1 MRHYWG
7 KYNKFRK
14 FSSSSLISVALLL
27 MTSLCSSLKDYLT
40 SKSQLP
46 PRVFWV
52 MTPPPHCNLLRR
64 CIIDGEGSSMFWA
77 WFNYLPDSL
86 CFTPH
91 SFWCCCST
99 KLDPL
104 FYILLQK
111 FFKNLF
117 LQSCSWWGCINL
129 FFKTY
134 FRNRSDAIALKA
146 ICLFHRSFQNWINKT
161 EVVNPCLSTN
171 KQQCNVQNAQN

>member
-1 MRHYWG
+1 
-7 KYNKFRK
+7 
-14 FSSSSLISVALLL
+14 

-52 MTPPPHCNLLRR
+52 MTPSSLQSFTKMHNRWWRFLHVLGMIQLSSGFPLLY
-64 CIIDGEGSSMFWA
+64 S
-77 WFNYLPDSL
+77 
-86 CFTPH
+86 PH
-91 SFWCCCST
+91 SFWCCCCST

-129 FFKTY
+129 FLKTY
-134 FRNRSDAIALKA
+134 FRNRSDAIALKV
-146 ICLFHRSFQNWINKT
+146 ICLFHRAFQNWINKT
-161 EVVNPCLSTN
+161 EVVNPYLSTN